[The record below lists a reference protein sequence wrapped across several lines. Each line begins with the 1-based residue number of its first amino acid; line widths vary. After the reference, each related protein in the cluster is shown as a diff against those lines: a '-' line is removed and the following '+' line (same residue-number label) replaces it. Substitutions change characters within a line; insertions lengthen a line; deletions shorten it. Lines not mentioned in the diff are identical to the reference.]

1 MDIRPIRN
9 EEDYTKALTEIAQF
23 FENEP
28 EIGSPAADHFD
39 VLAALIA
46 AYERDHWPVE
56 PPDAVDA
63 IRWTMELRHYTQKD
77 LAQLLGSNTLRWV
90 LPAGITLLA
99 IIDLYG
105 VHAYMLP
112 YYTGLTA
119 HVGERVPAL
128 KLSGFPVAAIF
139 ARLATLGPAWLSLGI
154 LELAWLGYLLATFSL
169 AGVAWRLGAKVR
181 RNA

>member
-77 LAQLLGSNTLRWV
+77 LAQLLGSNSRASEILNRKRRLTMEQARKLHDEWQI
-90 LPAGITLLA
+90 PAESLI
-99 IIDLYG
+99 
-105 VHAYMLP
+105 
-112 YYTGLTA
+112 
-119 HVGERVPAL
+119 
-128 KLSGFPVAAIF
+128 AA
-139 ARLATLGPAWLSLGI
+139 
-154 LELAWLGYLLATFSL
+154 
-169 AGVAWRLGAKVR
+169 
-181 RNA
+181 